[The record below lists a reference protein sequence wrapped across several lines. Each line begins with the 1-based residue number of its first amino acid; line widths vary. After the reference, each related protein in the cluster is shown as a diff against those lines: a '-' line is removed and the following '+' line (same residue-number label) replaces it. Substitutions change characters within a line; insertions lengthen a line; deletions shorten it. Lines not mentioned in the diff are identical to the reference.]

1 MNIVL
6 DTNIIYSDFLFR
18 SKEFDIL
25 LDYLKKTDST
35 FILPEVILLEIEQKY
50 KESLEERIEEYN
62 KSSKHLDL
70 LQNNKEKHIGII
82 DINIENETK
91 NYISFLKTKLK
102 IRPKQIVPYKNEY
115 LPELIKRAINK
126 SKPFQ
131 NEDKGFRDT
140 IIWLTILDYCESTS
154 RQIIFISNNPTDF
167 GTKNVNNTLNNNLLK
182 ECEERKIKIIYYN
195 TIKDFIEKHSTKI
208 DYITDQWIDDN
219 LDNNIV
225 SDIIWDKLHSASSDS
240 LQDWV
245 ERYKDIDR
253 FEDVEILTIN
263 PYLKDEIS
271 IYEMVDGTLIINLR
285 VVAEVEVIIS
295 FHVYRNDFG
304 ITGQSMSENIDFNG
318 YFSLTVKEKEI
329 IDIELND
336 WG

>member
-6 DTNIIYSDFLFR
+6 DTNIVYSDFLFR

-25 LDYLKKTDST
+25 IDYLKKTDST
-35 FILPEVILLEIEQKY
+35 FILPEVILLEIEGKY
-50 KESLEERIEEYN
+50 KEVLEERIDVYHKASN
-62 KSSKHLDL
+62 HLDL
-70 LQNNKEKHIGII
+70 LQNKNEKHIGTINI
-82 DINIENETK
+82 DIEEETK
-91 NYISFLKTKLK
+91 EYMSFVKKKLK
-102 IRPKQIVPYKNEY
+102 IRPRQIVPYKNEY

-140 IIWLTILDYCESTS
+140 IIWLTLLDYCEYTS
-154 RQIIFISNNPTDF
+154 KQIVFISNNPTDF

-208 DYITDQWIDDN
+208 DYVTDQWIENN
-219 LDNNIV
+219 LDDNIV
-225 SDIIWDKLHSASSDS
+225 SDIIWDKLHSSDSDS
-240 LQDWV
+240 LQVWV
-245 ERYKDIDR
+245 ERHKDVER

-263 PYLKDEIS
+263 PYIKDEVS
-271 IYEMVDGTLIINLR
+271 VYEMMDGTHIVNLR
-285 VVAEVEVIIS
+285 VVAEVEVNIS
-295 FHVYRNDFG
+295 FHVYKNNFG
-304 ITGQSMSENIDFNG
+304 VVGKSSYDYIDFNG
-318 YFSLTVKEKEI
+318 YLSLTVKEKEI

-336 WG
+336 WD